1 MKYTCVI
8 CGFSEGWEE
17 TDDIHGDMWSCEVC
31 GDIFCSKCL
40 IDAIGTRKYW
50 EMMQSGEYIICP
62 ECFRRME
69 NMKYWKHIA
78 KTAHIGISVGSR
90 VRR

>member
-17 TDDIHGDMWSCEVC
+17 TDDIHGDMWSCEIC

-40 IDAIGTRKYW
+40 IDAIGARKYW

-62 ECFRRME
+62 ECFRRVE
-69 NMKYWKHIA
+69 NMCKKSEWSKSYDSVRG
-78 KTAHIGISVGSR
+78 IGDVL
-90 VRR
+90 